1 MNTRIFLLMILLFLA
16 GCQSAPDA
24 VLDIPFDTLV
34 ADPGKYDGEFFC
46 TEGIYLSG
54 FEISALG
61 AATYERDGF
70 LYLTE
75 PVIWIERAD
84 VKTQAECTSFQGYQF
99 CPVQVCGRFK
109 FGGSYGHLGGYKYQ
123 IESTQ
128 TE

>member
-1 MNTRIFLLMILLFLA
+1 MNTRILLLMILLSLA
-16 GCQSAPDA
+16 GCQSAPD
-24 VLDIPFDTLV
+24 VVVDIPFETLV
-34 ADPGKYDGEFFC
+34 TDSASYTGKQIC

-61 AATYERDGF
+61 ESTYERDGF
-70 LYLTE
+70 PYLTE
-75 PVIWIERAD
+75 PVMWIERAD
-84 VKTQAECTSFQGYQF
+84 VKTQAECASFQGYQF